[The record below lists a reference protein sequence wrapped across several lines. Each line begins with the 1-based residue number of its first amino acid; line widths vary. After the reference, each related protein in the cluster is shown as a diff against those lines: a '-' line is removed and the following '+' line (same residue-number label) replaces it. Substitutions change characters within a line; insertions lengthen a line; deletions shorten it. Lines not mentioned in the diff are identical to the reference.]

1 MVEDI
6 ILWEAENADG
16 NISENSLRL
25 AEEKRGLYSNFLRDR
40 SYDNKKKEKEEV
52 RELKLE
58 VRRSEMEAMNK
69 NAKYLENVAGW
80 HSSYTW
86 YRHVKNWEEAAG

>member
-1 MVEDI
+1 
-6 ILWEAENADG
+6 
-16 NISENSLRL
+16 
-25 AEEKRGLYSNFLRDR
+25 LYSNFLRDR

-69 NAKYLENVAGW
+69 NAKYLENVAG
-80 HSSYTW
+80 
-86 YRHVKNWEEAAG
+86 